1 MAWGQWSHG
10 KPAVSSLPLGERLG
24 IGVDVEMTI
33 AVMASPPVS
42 LTGLQEMPP
51 QERRKGLF
59 KVISEGREDEKKM
72 NPQPLPREPL
82 KACLPWFPVPC
93 PQDKH
98 HVSLGGGGTAQM
110 REWGQDR
117 GWPEKSRLSPRISP
131 VYPGAVWPPG
141 AAATHQRC
149 LWGRPQTPH

>member
-59 KVISEGREDEKKM
+59 KVISEGREEEKK
-72 NPQPLPREPL
+72 NESS
-82 KACLPWFPVPC
+82 A
-93 PQDKH
+93 
-98 HVSLGGGGTAQM
+98 
-110 REWGQDR
+110 
-117 GWPEKSRLSPRISP
+117 SPP
-131 VYPGAVWPPG
+131 
-141 AAATHQRC
+141 
-149 LWGRPQTPH
+149 